1 MIMNYTDHIQGTM
14 VHWNVVY
21 RSYCVVVWLWAVQ
34 WRWEET
40 DVKVEHNI
48 FVYKIFLFYCIIW
61 VLCGTEAKIKV
72 ILTHL
77 AVLLITDLKNQ
88 EKILLIVTLLKGHQE
103 DQKILLQW
111 KQKVWNW
118 EIKKLQ

>member
-48 FVYKIFLFYCIIW
+48 FVYKIFCF
-61 VLCGTEAKIKV
+61 
-72 ILTHL
+72 
-77 AVLLITDLKNQ
+77 
-88 EKILLIVTLLKGHQE
+88 IV
-103 DQKILLQW
+103 
-111 KQKVWNW
+111 
-118 EIKKLQ
+118 